1 MNRSRDGEA
10 DEHAI
15 SYIGNGFERFKYPR
29 ACRELG
35 LTLIFDHVG
44 G

>member
-15 SYIGNGFERFKYPR
+15 LYMGSGFERFEYPR

-35 LTLIFDHVG
+35 PTLTF
-44 G
+44 